1 MSAFIPSKS
10 SPTVSLLKYLKIIS
24 IVLIEHGFERRSI
37 PIVFHRPYDSAA
49 VAAWQ
54 SVLLDHPPR
63 TAFLIQPRLI

>member
-24 IVLIEHGFERRSI
+24 IFQIKHGFERQSF
-37 PIVFHRPYDSAA
+37 PIIFHRPYDSAA

-54 SVLLDHPPR
+54 PILLDPPPR